1 MYTEK
6 SYKHLLFWLK
16 VKRIFLIFF
25 ITIIGAILGGV
36 FSSYFVDI
44 LLFNNL
50 SKEKIIIIFSV
61 ISFILSNIFTM
72 NISKTIQDGY
82 WRIAALRKLTLISK
96 KLDNLNYLEDL
107 NTYMTNIN
115 NIVNSHSVDISNNVP
130 EETDSN
136 EDSQEESDEF
146 IQEKFDE
153 SGNIKLEEDTQDANL
168 DSHILELTPD
178 QIATSKNLEYLLD
191 EYNVEPLEKSLKKST
206 NLLDGQISFYE
217 NNTEIEKKK
226 VNKNTYH
233 SSRKKKRGKKSP

>member
-25 ITIIGAILGGV
+25 ITLLGAILGGV

-44 LLFNNL
+44 LLFSNL

-72 NISKTIQDGY
+72 NINKSIQDGY

-96 KLDNLNYLEDL
+96 KLDNLNNLEDL

-115 NIVNSHSVDISNNVP
+115 NIANSLSANIPNNV
-130 EETDSN
+130 SN
-136 EDSQEESDEF
+136 ENDSKIDSDESTDDY

-153 SGNIKLEEDTQDANL
+153 SGNIKLDENSENNKL
-168 DSHILELTPD
+168 DPHILELTPD
-178 QIATSKNLEYLLD
+178 QVATSKNLEYLLD
-191 EYNVEPLEKSLKKST
+191 EYNIEPLEKSLKKST
-206 NLLDGQISFYE
+206 NLLDGQISLYD
-217 NNTEIEKKK
+217 NTEIEKKK
-226 VNKNTYH
+226 
-233 SSRKKKRGKKSP
+233 

>member
-136 EDSQEESDEF
+136 ED
-146 IQEKFDE
+146 
-153 SGNIKLEEDTQDANL
+153 L
-168 DSHILELTPD
+168 
-178 QIATSKNLEYLLD
+178 
-191 EYNVEPLEKSLKKST
+191 
-206 NLLDGQISFYE
+206 
-217 NNTEIEKKK
+217 
-226 VNKNTYH
+226 
-233 SSRKKKRGKKSP
+233 

>member
-25 ITIIGAILGGV
+25 ITLLGAILGGV

-44 LLFNNL
+44 LLFSNL

-72 NISKTIQDGY
+72 NINKSIQDGY

-96 KLDNLNYLEDL
+96 KLDNLNNLEDL
-107 NTYMTNIN
+107 NTYITNIN
-115 NIVNSHSVDISNNVP
+115 NIANSLSANIPNNV
-130 EETDSN
+130 SN
-136 EDSQEESDEF
+136 ENDSKIDSDESTDDY

-153 SGNIKLEEDTQDANL
+153 SGNIKLDENSENNKL
-168 DSHILELTPD
+168 DPHILELTPD
-178 QIATSKNLEYLLD
+178 QVATSKNLEYLLD
-191 EYNVEPLEKSLKKST
+191 EYNIEPLEKSLKKST
-206 NLLDGQISFYE
+206 NLLDGQISLYD
-217 NNTEIEKKK
+217 NTEIEKKK
-226 VNKNTYH
+226 
-233 SSRKKKRGKKSP
+233 